1 MKRPLTVFALVPF
14 ACAMAAAAD
23 WNQWRGPL
31 RNGVVLKSPALA
43 DSWGESGPV
52 KVWES
57 EPISNNRQ
65 GYGSVAVAGGKVYL
79 YVNWKYQVP
88 VTLSS
93 DVAKKHADTISPD
106 VEVIGTDVVLCL
118 DAADGKTLWRFE
130 QKSRSDY
137 SGGSST
143 PCVVDGR
150 VYVLGSD
157 ADLYCLDAK
166 TGSEIWQRKLGTGV
180 KHTSVAVVDGTVI
193 AAVGP
198 LTALKAE
205 TGETLWEQEG
215 VPNTEASPAIWRSG
229 GHSYLLCN
237 SKKDLS
243 CVNLS
248 DGSIAWT
255 VPGGNSSSAA
265 VSGDHMVVYTGPK
278 GLGLAAYTLTPSAA
292 EQIWAIERPN
302 GESSPIIYEG
312 HVYAVGGQ
320 QASCVDLSSG
330 EIKWQ
335 VDVTTDMTSPVV
347 ADGKIISASVKSLT
361 MFAATPEKYTLLGSA
376 NPPVGQCV
384 SPAIADGKLY
394 MRMGP
399 GVLCYDLK
407 VDPGESL

>member
-1 MKRPLTVFALVPF
+1 
-14 ACAMAAAAD
+14 
-23 WNQWRGPL
+23 
-31 RNGVVLKSPALA
+31 
-43 DSWGESGPV
+43 V
-52 KVWES
+52 KK
-57 EPISNNRQ
+57 Q
-65 GYGSVAVAGGKVYL
+65 
-79 YVNWKYQVP
+79 
-88 VTLSS
+88 
-93 DVAKKHADTISPD
+93 DDTIAPD
-106 VEVIGTDVVLCL
+106 EEVTGTDVVLCL

-130 QKSRSDY
+130 QKSRPDY

-157 ADLYCLDAK
+157 ADLYCLDAN

-180 KHTSVAVVDGTVI
+180 RHTSVAVVDDTVI

-198 LTALKAE
+198 LTALNAE
-205 TGETLWEQEG
+205 NGKTLWEQEG
-215 VPNTEASPAIWRSG
+215 VPNTEASPSIWRSG

-237 SKKDLS
+237 SKQNLS
-243 CVNLS
+243 CVKLS

-278 GLGLAAYTLTPSAA
+278 GRGLAAYTLTPLAA

-302 GESSPIIYEG
+302 RESSPLIYEG

-335 VDVTTDMTSPVV
+335 ADVSTDMTSPVA
-347 ADGKIISASVKSLT
+347 ADGKIISASIHSLT

-376 NPPVGQCV
+376 NPPVGRCV

-399 GVLCYDLK
+399 GVLCYDLM
-407 VDPGESL
+407 VDPGESP